1 MYEIFQRLLIEKGI
15 TAYRV
20 AKETGIPQST
30 FTCWKNGVYSPKDEK
45 MKKIADYLGV
55 SVEYLRTGQ
64 DQKEKSDTDP
74 GDELKNLDS
83 TSKSKLIVLARH
95 LDKVPDAQRERLL
108 KNFEESID
116 IYLDAMGI
124 PKEDK

>member
-1 MYEIFQRLLIEKGI
+1 MYEIFQRLLSEKGI

-30 FTCWKNGVYSPKDEK
+30 FTSWKNGVYSPKDEK

-64 DQKEKSDTDP
+64 EQKEKPAETGEPTDEKYIIISRNAKKMTP
-74 GDELKNLDS
+74 EQRQ
-83 TSKSKLIVLARH
+83 KLIDMAKIV
-95 LDKVPDAQRERLL
+95 
-108 KNFEESID
+108 
-116 IYLDAMGI
+116 MG
-124 PKEDK
+124 KEFDDT

>member
-1 MYEIFQRLLIEKGI
+1 MYEIFQRLLSEKGI

-30 FTCWKNGVYSPKDEK
+30 FTSWKNGVYSPKDEK

-64 DQKEKSDTDP
+64 DQKEKPVETD
-74 GDELKNLDS
+74 LKLDNVYLS
-83 TSKSKLIVLARH
+83 FAKQ
-95 LDKVPDAQRERLL
+95 AQNE
-108 KNFEESID
+108 
-116 IYLDAMGI
+116 GI
-124 PKEDK
+124 PPSDIQLALETIRKLRGEK